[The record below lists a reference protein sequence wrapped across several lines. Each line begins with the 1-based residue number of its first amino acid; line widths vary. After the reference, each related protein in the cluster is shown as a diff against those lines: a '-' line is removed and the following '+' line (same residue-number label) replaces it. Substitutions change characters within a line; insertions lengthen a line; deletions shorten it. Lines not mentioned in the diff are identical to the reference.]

1 MKVCK
6 TCRSIVAV
14 LHCHREATGKLYY
27 HNDQETAETSE
38 SLADPKHHQTTSC
51 DKC

>member
-1 MKVCK
+1 MKECE

-14 LHCHREATGKLYY
+14 LHCHIEATGKLCY
-27 HNDQETAETSE
+27 HNDQETAEIFE
-38 SLADPKHHQTTSC
+38 SLADPKHHQTTSR